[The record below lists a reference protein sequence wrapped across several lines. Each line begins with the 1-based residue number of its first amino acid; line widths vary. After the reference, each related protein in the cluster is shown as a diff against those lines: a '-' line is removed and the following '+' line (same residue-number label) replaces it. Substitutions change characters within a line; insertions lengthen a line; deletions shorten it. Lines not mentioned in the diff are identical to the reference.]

1 MENILYA
8 IPGFGLAAL
17 IYTFV
22 RSAWVTKQAAGN
34 ERMTEIA
41 RHIADGAMAFLK
53 AEYKVL
59 LYFVIIASLFLGYLG

>member
-8 IPGFGLAAL
+8 IPGLGLAAL
-17 IYTFV
+17 IYTFI
-22 RSAWVTKQAAGN
+22 RSAWVTKQPAGN

-53 AEYKVL
+53 AE
-59 LYFVIIASLFLGYLG
+59 